1 VIFTLVPVFSLPLM
15 RCLLSFL
22 YFPAISVILSF
33 VSVFPYE
40 SKHRIN
46 GRENTGTKVNI
57 TLMLWKYRNESKFH
71 TNGRENKGT
80 KVNIT
85 PFVTVF
91 PYH

>member
-1 VIFTLVPVFSLPLM
+1 M
-15 RCLLSFL
+15 AGKYRN
-22 YFPAISVILSF
+22 
-33 VSVFPYE
+33 E

-57 TLMLWKYRNESKFH
+57 TLMVWKYRNESKFH

-85 PFVTVF
+85 LMVEKYTCISLLLV
-91 PYH
+91 